1 MISICMLKIC
11 GESILKSTELISKSC
26 TETEKFIIEWKKA
39 NIVPVHKKRQ
49 KAKGKL
55 SSDFVAAYLL

>member
-1 MISICMLKIC
+1 MRLKN
-11 GESILKSTELISKSC
+11 LY
-26 TETEKFIIEWKKA
+26 IIEWKKA